1 MMDKSGTLKILML
14 EDSSDD
20 AELVQRLLLKESPHF
35 HFRVAMSKE
44 LFLQEL
50 DNFQPDLILA
60 DNSMPDFS
68 SADALKI
75 VRERN
80 LLTPFILITGTVSE
94 EFAAKII
101 KLGADDYFLKD
112 RLTRLPVAIDA
123 ALKQRRLEKERLEDQ
138 RRMKTAHDRL
148 LFHVENAPLG
158 FIEWD
163 DNLKIK
169 SLSRQASMI
178 FGWDEE
184 HSLEEQTS
192 GISHVYEEDLPW
204 VKQTVEKL
212 LSGEIR
218 RNNIEH
224 RNYTRSGKVIWCEWF
239 NSVLTEDN
247 GKVVTIMSL
256 VQDITE
262 KKLAAE
268 AIQKSEQK
276 YRTLVEEAF
285 DGILIYSPDGTIIDF
300 NDSACD
306 YLGYSRKE
314 FSNMNIR
321 ELYHN
326 ERELNPPEIKQH
338 ISGKA
343 ALENR
348 KLQRKD
354 GTFIEME
361 IATKMLPG
369 GNFMVIA
376 RDLTERN
383 ESARALYEME
393 EKILNQ
399 KVQEQKKIT
408 RAMIHAQE
416 NERNYIGQEL
426 HDNINQILVGAK
438 LYLTV
443 AAKRNPV
450 LNEAIEYPK
459 ELIDTAMN
467 EIRLLSSNYVTPLKN
482 IDLRGMVEM
491 LLSNLRETT
500 AIKTTFSYR
509 VVDTDI
515 NDDLKLNIYRIIQ
528 EQANNIV
535 KHAAANNIQ
544 INVETIDENIHVT
557 IQDDGIGFDINK
569 NRTGVGISN
578 MMNRIES
585 FNGKFTIDSAIGKG
599 CTIDITIPCC

>member
-1 MMDKSGTLKILML
+1 MIKNMEPLKILML
-14 EDSSDD
+14 EDSTDD
-20 AELVQRLLLKESPHF
+20 AELVQRLLIKERPQSHF
-35 HFRVAMSKE
+35 SVAMSKE
-44 LFLQEL
+44 LFLREL
-50 DNFQPDLILA
+50 DSFQPDLILA
-60 DNSMPDFS
+60 DNSMPSFS
-68 SADALKI
+68 STDALKI

-112 RLTRLPVAIDA
+112 RLTRLPVAIEA
-123 ALKQRRLEKERLEDQ
+123 ALKQRRLEKERLDDQ
-138 RRMKTAHDRL
+138 RTLKTAHDRL

-163 DNLKIK
+163 DQLKIK
-169 SLSRQASMI
+169 SLSRQAAQI

-184 HSLEEQTS
+184 ESLDDQTT

-204 VKQTVEKL
+204 VRETAAKL

-239 NSVLTEDN
+239 NSVLTDDN

-256 VQDITE
+256 VQDITDR
-262 KKLAAE
+262 KRAAE

-276 YRTLVEEAF
+276 YRTLVEQAF
-285 DGILIYSPDGTIIDF
+285 DGILIYSQNGTIIDF
-300 NDSACD
+300 NDSACN
-306 YLGYSRKE
+306 YLGYARTE
-314 FSNMNIR
+314 FINMNILDLYYDEDLESIPMEFK
-321 ELYHN
+321 ELV
-326 ERELNPPEIKQH
+326 
-338 ISGKA
+338 SGNA

-348 KLQRKD
+348 KLKRKD
-354 GTFIEME
+354 GSFIEME

-383 ESARALYEME
+383 ESARALHEME
-393 EKILNQ
+393 QKILNQ

-426 HDNINQILVGAK
+426 HDNINQILAGAK

-443 AAKRNPV
+443 AAKRNPL
-450 LNEAIEYPK
+450 LNAAIEYPK
-459 ELIDTAMN
+459 ELIDNAMN

-482 IDLRGMVEM
+482 VDLQGMVEM

-500 AIKTTFSYR
+500 SLKTHFSYR
-509 VVDTDI
+509 VVDTYI

-535 KHAAANNIQ
+535 KHAEATI
-544 INVETIDENIHVT
+544 IEITIETVDENIHVV
-557 IQDDGIGFDINK
+557 IHDDGKGFDIDK
-569 NRTGVGISN
+569 KRTGVGISN

-585 FNGKFTIDSAIGKG
+585 FNGKIKINSTPGKG
-599 CTIDITIPCC
+599 CTIVVNIPY